1 MEKEEEKLSMS
12 VRTEEAIVQLILDKN
27 WQPGQQRQPG
37 QKIPPEPELCTLLG
51 ASRNTL
57 REAIRALVARNVLEI
72 RRGNGTFVSGR
83 MGVPD
88 DPLGLAFVAHPGR
101 LPEELMDIRQMMEPS
116 IAILAAEKATDEDI
130 AELRRCMEAYEE
142 AVALGQDPTP
152 QDIAFHKQI
161 ARCTQ
166 NQVLPNLIPVISES
180 IRAFSHLQPPMKVRS
195 TILAHR
201 DIYEAIAARSPS
213 RARDAMNI
221 HLAEALRKL
230 RKSRLKEDDED

>member
-12 VRTEEAIVQLILDKN
+12 ARTEEAIVQLILDKN
-27 WQPGQQRQPG
+27 WQPGQQ
-37 QKIPPEPELCTLLG
+37 IPPEPELCTLLG

-88 DPLGLAFVAHPGR
+88 DP
-101 LPEELMDIRQMMEPS
+101 MDIRQMMEPS

>member
-12 VRTEEAIVQLILDKN
+12 ARTEEAIVQLILDKN
-27 WQPGQQRQPG
+27 WQPGQQ
-37 QKIPPEPELCTLLG
+37 IPPEPELCTLLG

-142 AVALGQDPTP
+142 AVALGQDPTS

>member
-1 MEKEEEKLSMS
+1 
-12 VRTEEAIVQLILDKN
+12 
-27 WQPGQQRQPG
+27 
-37 QKIPPEPELCTLLG
+37 
-51 ASRNTL
+51 
-57 REAIRALVARNVLEI
+57 
-72 RRGNGTFVSGR
+72 
-83 MGVPD
+83 
-88 DPLGLAFVAHPGR
+88 
-101 LPEELMDIRQMMEPS
+101 MDIRQMMEPS

-130 AELRRCMEAYEE
+130 AELRRCMGAYEE

-161 ARCTQ
+161 ACCTQ

>member
-1 MEKEEEKLSMS
+1 M
-12 VRTEEAIVQLILDKN
+12 
-27 WQPGQQRQPG
+27 
-37 QKIPPEPELCTLLG
+37 
-51 ASRNTL
+51 
-57 REAIRALVARNVLEI
+57 
-72 RRGNGTFVSGR
+72 
-83 MGVPD
+83 
-88 DPLGLAFVAHPGR
+88 
-101 LPEELMDIRQMMEPS
+101 
-116 IAILAAEKATDEDI
+116 
-130 AELRRCMEAYEE
+130 
-142 AVALGQDPTP
+142 ALGQDPTP

>member
-1 MEKEEEKLSMS
+1 M
-12 VRTEEAIVQLILDKN
+12 
-27 WQPGQQRQPG
+27 
-37 QKIPPEPELCTLLG
+37 
-51 ASRNTL
+51 
-57 REAIRALVARNVLEI
+57 LEI

-88 DPLGLAFVAHPGR
+88 DPLGLAFVANPGR

-130 AELRRCMEAYEE
+130 VELRRCMEAYEE
-142 AVALGQDPTP
+142 AAALGQDPTP

-161 ARCTQ
+161 AQCTQ

>member
-12 VRTEEAIVQLILDKN
+12 ARTEEAIVQLILDKN
-27 WQPGQQRQPG
+27 WQPGQQ
-37 QKIPPEPELCTLLG
+37 IPPEPELCALLG

-88 DPLGLAFVAHPGR
+88 DPLGLAFVANPGR

-130 AELRRCMEAYEE
+130 VELRRCMEAYEE
-142 AVALGQDPTP
+142 AAALGQDPTP

-161 ARCTQ
+161 AQ
-166 NQVLPNLIPVISES
+166 SLLPGKPYQLIHVI
-180 IRAFSHLQPPMKVRS
+180 LP
-195 TILAHR
+195 
-201 DIYEAIAARSPS
+201 
-213 RARDAMNI
+213 
-221 HLAEALRKL
+221 LR
-230 RKSRLKEDDED
+230 

>member
-12 VRTEEAIVQLILDKN
+12 ARTEEAIVQLILDKN
-27 WQPGQQRQPG
+27 WQPGQQ
-37 QKIPPEPELCTLLG
+37 IPPEPELCTLLG

-161 ARCTQ
+161 A
-166 NQVLPNLIPVISES
+166 
-180 IRAFSHLQPPMKVRS
+180 
-195 TILAHR
+195 
-201 DIYEAIAARSPS
+201 
-213 RARDAMNI
+213 
-221 HLAEALRKL
+221 
-230 RKSRLKEDDED
+230 

>member
-1 MEKEEEKLSMS
+1 MAKHKEEKTNVM
-12 VRTEEAIVQLILDKN
+12 RILDQK
-27 WQPGQQRQPG
+27 
-37 QKIPPEPELCTLLG
+37 KIPYTARYYDTGEGPEGTREYG
-51 ASRNTL
+51 AH
-57 REAIRALVARNVLEI
+57 VA
-72 RRGNGTFVSGR
+72 
-83 MGVPD
+83 
-88 DPLGLAFVAHPGR
+88 A
-101 LPEELMDIRQMMEPS
+101 
-116 IAILAAEKATDEDI
+116 
-130 AELRRCMEAYEE
+130 
-142 AVALGQDPTP
+142 ALGQDPTP

-161 ARCTQ
+161 AQCTQ

>member
-1 MEKEEEKLSMS
+1 MEKRNLAQQTADSLYG
-12 VRTEEAIVQLILDKN
+12 RIVNGGTWGPGDRLPNENELAEQL
-27 WQPGQQRQPG
+27 GV
-37 QKIPPEPELCTLLG
+37 
-51 ASRNTL
+51 SRGTL

-88 DPLGLAFVAHPGR
+88 DPLGLAFVANPGR

-201 DIYEAIAARSPS
+201 DIYEAIAAR
-213 RARDAMNI
+213 RDAMNI